1 MKRVIISLFLL
12 IAVCVAAGIL
22 TVSFFLL
29 KSPATRGAV
38 GAVLSGDYTPEKA
51 FPNQDQVNILMLGRD
66 LDRDRHGRIIQ
77 TRGRTDS
84 IMLAH
89 VDFRDNAVCV
99 LSIPRDTLVRIPGYR
114 GKRRISYANAFG
126 GPELAQK
133 TISDF
138 LGLRPDY
145 YLLVNFD
152 VFERAIDAVGGLET
166 TVDKDLDYDDNWGD
180 LHIHLK
186 AGKQVL
192 DGKQA
197 MGFVRYRQSND
208 GVGESDF
215 VRIRRQQELLRA
227 IRARLSCANVMF
239 RMPAL
244 VGTIS
249 NDIQGDLSPAQ
260 MICLARF
267 LNSLPGDCEIR
278 METLPAT
285 HKSGVFVQADLD
297 ATKQL
302 VNQMFLEKQQ

>member
-1 MKRVIISLFLL
+1 
-12 IAVCVAAGIL
+12 
-22 TVSFFLL
+22 
-29 KSPATRGAV
+29 
-38 GAVLSGDYTPEKA
+38 
-51 FPNQDQVNILMLGRD
+51 
-66 LDRDRHGRIIQ
+66 
-77 TRGRTDS
+77 
-84 IMLAH
+84 MLAH
-89 VDFRDNAVCV
+89 VDFRDHTVGI

-126 GPELAQK
+126 GPELAQE

-166 TVDKDLDYDDNWGD
+166 TVDKDLEYDDNWGD

-192 DGKQA
+192 NGKQA

-227 IRARLSCANVMF
+227 VRERLSCANVMF
-239 RMPAL
+239 RVPAL
-244 VGTIS
+244 VDTIS

-260 MICLARF
+260 MICTAIYPP
-267 LNSLPGDCEIR
+267 SW
-278 METLPAT
+278 TLLIEVPRSCWSPAA
-285 HKSGVFVQADLD
+285 SGVI
-297 ATKQL
+297 
-302 VNQMFLEKQQ
+302 LEKWTNRCWRKLFLACRC